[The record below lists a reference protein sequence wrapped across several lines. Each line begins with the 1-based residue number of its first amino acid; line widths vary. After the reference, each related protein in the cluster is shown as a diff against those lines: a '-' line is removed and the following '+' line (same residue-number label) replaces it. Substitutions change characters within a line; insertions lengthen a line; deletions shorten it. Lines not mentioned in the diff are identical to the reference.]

1 MYPFNL
7 LRLIIGRHPPSFFGT
22 AKIGLK
28 KPPAGEVGSMAPLS
42 NKSSTSRSNTWHCC
56 GDRDASRMG
65 GQNGG
70 VLLNSNL

>member
-42 NKSSTSRSNTWHCC
+42 NKSSTSRSNTWYCC
-56 GDRDASRMG
+56 GDRDASGMG
-65 GQNGG
+65 GRNGG